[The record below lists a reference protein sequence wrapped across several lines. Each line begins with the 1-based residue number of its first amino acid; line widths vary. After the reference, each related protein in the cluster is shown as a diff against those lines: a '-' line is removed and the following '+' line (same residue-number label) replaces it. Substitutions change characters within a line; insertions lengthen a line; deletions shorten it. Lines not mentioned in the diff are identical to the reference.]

1 MTRPNQQIVKFIA
14 LLSIIRWYNVLIV
27 SIALL
32 FSAVFLL
39 NDAHEYKDTLYD
51 FRLYFSIISIA
62 FLMKAG
68 FIINAFYDFEK
79 DIINRPEETIFGR
92 IVSKTSCLN
101 AYVLFI
107 FIGLSFAFLT
117 GWKVLFFNF
126 SFSFMLWFYSHK
138 LRKKAFTGELSAA
151 LLTVAPFLSLTI
163 YYQHFNLITFLFVGY
178 IFVLTM
184 TREII
189 KKMISLKGDLIVGEK
204 SLPILLG
211 IKKTKYILLAWIM
224 MAAICIAMLLPF
236 ITQLTIF
243 YYFCFAFLMLFIAAL
258 FLRRTKTA
266 AQFEKMNNLFKMLLI
281 AAILCIPM
289 ATDWN
294 FLSILSP

>member
-14 LLSIIRWYNVLIV
+14 LLSIVRWYNVLTV
-27 SIALL
+27 TVALL
-32 FSAVFLL
+32 LSAVFLL
-39 NDAHEYKDTLYD
+39 NDAHQYTTTLKD
-51 FRLYFSIISIA
+51 FRLYFTLISIA

-92 IVSKTSCLN
+92 IVSKTSCIN

-107 FIGLSFAFLT
+107 FIGLSFAFLV

-126 SFSFMLWFYSHK
+126 LFSFMLWFYSHK
-138 LRKKAFTGELSAA
+138 LRKKAFTAELSAA

-163 YYQHFNLITFLFVGY
+163 YYQHYNLITFLFVGY

-211 IKKTKYILLAWIM
+211 IKKTKYILLAWM
-224 MAAICIAMLLPF
+224 VLASVCISSLLPL

-243 YYFCFAFLMLFIAAL
+243 YYFCFALMMLFVAAV
-258 FLRRTKTA
+258 FLRRTKTS
-266 AQFEKMNNLFKMLLI
+266 AQFEKMNILFKMLLVG
-281 AAILCIPM
+281 AIFSIPL
-289 ATDWN
+289 ATDWI
-294 FLSILSP
+294 FLLR